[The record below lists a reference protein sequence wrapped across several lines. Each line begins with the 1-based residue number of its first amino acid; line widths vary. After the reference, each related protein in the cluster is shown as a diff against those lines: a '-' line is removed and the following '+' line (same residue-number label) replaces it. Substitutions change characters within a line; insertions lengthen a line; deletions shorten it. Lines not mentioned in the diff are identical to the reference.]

1 MMENKKRNVS
11 GNKHM
16 KSVQVYRRI
25 GDDEPIGEIILF
37 KHHKD
42 AKKKMIADVER
53 YFKQDF
59 NTLKE
64 TVNEYNGLDIEE
76 DKITFE
82 IEWWEVFKQPIL
94 KGAI

>member
-16 KSVQVYRRI
+16 KSAWVYRRI

-42 AKKKMIADVER
+42 AKKKM
-53 YFKQDF
+53 
-59 NTLKE
+59 
-64 TVNEYNGLDIEE
+64 
-76 DKITFE
+76 
-82 IEWWEVFKQPIL
+82 EVFKQPIL